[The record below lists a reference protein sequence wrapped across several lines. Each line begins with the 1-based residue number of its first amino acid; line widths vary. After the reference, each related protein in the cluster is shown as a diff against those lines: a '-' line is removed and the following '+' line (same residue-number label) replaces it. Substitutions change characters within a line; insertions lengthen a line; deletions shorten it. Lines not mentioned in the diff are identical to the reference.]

1 MLKKLKKINSEG
13 FTIIEVMIVLAI
25 AALILLIVLLAV
37 PALQRNSRN
46 TAIKND
52 ASAIVAAV
60 GEYSSNNDGGLP
72 TGTSQSGSTV
82 TLTGAAGTTSS
93 EAKVQSNTTI
103 ASTGTPGSTVSK
115 IVALFGQK
123 CSANNSFTVTAS
135 ARSTAVL
142 YNIETSSGVA
152 PRCID
157 S

>member
-1 MLKKLKKINSEG
+1 MLKKIRNLNSEG

-60 GEYSSNNDGGLP
+60 GYFSSNNDCATP
-72 TGTSQSGSTV
+72 TGAATAGSSVTISG
-82 TLTGAAGTTSS
+82 GAGTTSS
-93 EAKVQSNTTI
+93 TAKVQSNTTVT
-103 ASTGTPGSTVSK
+103 ASGTPTGPGQV
-115 IVALFGQK
+115 VVLFGQK
-123 CSANNSFTVTAS
+123 CNAANGFATTAS
-135 ARSTAVL
+135 PRSSAVL
-142 YNIETSSGVA
+142 YDIETSGGTA
-152 PRCID
+152 PRCTD